1 MILKLSVVVLNLGST
16 LVDCMYLVSV
26 FLEQIYHSPCETFWA
41 VFALLCDRNINALWE
56 GTKTQPFNFV

>member
-16 LVDCMYLVSV
+16 LVDCMYLFS
-26 FLEQIYHSPCETFWA
+26 LSKYITLPAKPFWA

-56 GTKTQPFNFV
+56 GTKTASLNSAL